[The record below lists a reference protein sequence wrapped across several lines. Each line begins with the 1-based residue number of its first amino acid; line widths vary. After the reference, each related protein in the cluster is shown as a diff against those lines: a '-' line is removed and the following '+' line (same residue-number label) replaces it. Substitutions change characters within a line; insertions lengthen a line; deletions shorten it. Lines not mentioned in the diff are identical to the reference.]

1 MMILL
6 LLLLYTNPKLL
17 QKKIKKEQKRSL
29 VSKKFALKKDHDSAF
44 KKRKTKMLFS
54 VLASSLPSTTT
65 ARGATRITGLRRS
78 GVSRGREEG
87 DDVGRRRRQQQQEQQ
102 TMMMS
107 LRRSLI
113 LMRRPN
119 KSLRCSHHHHQRCC
133 CCSSLCWCCC
143 CVKGDGG
150 KTTSSDEKKRPTK
163 GRRRPFSFSSP
174 HLTTKTTTKTSSRH
188 LFDVSTKAVAYPN
201 EREDKQQHEH
211 EHHHQLIKKGDRIPT
226 SSLQYFDHEGNLQSI
241 ETSQLCSKGKTIVV
255 FAVPGAFLPTCTNK
269 HLPGFIDLAA
279 KMKSAGCDLIACVS
293 VNDAFVMDA
302 WGKAVGAAPVLM
314 CGDGSGDFTRKLGCE
329 LDLMDKGL
337 GVRSR
342 RYAMIVKDGI
352 VEYIEMERGGAFTRS
367 RAEDVL
373 QVLEEIKS

>member
-1 MMILL
+1 M
-6 LLLLYTNPKLL
+6 
-17 QKKIKKEQKRSL
+17 
-29 VSKKFALKKDHDSAF
+29 
-44 KKRKTKMLFS
+44 FS
-54 VLASSLPSTTT
+54 VVASLPTT
-65 ARGATRITGLRRS
+65 ARGVTTRITTGLRL
-78 GVSRGREEG
+78 RGREEG
-87 DDVGRRRRQQQQEQQ
+87 DDVGRRRQHR
-102 TMMMS
+102 
-107 LRRSLI
+107 
-113 LMRRPN
+113 
-119 KSLRCSHHHHQRCC
+119 RCC
-133 CCSSLCWCCC
+133 SLWCC

-150 KTTSSDEKKRPTK
+150 KTTSPDEKKRPTK
-163 GRRRPFSFSSP
+163 GRRPFLSSPP
-174 HLTTKTTTKTSSRH
+174 HLTTTKTTKTSSRH

-201 EREDKQQHEH
+201 EREDKQQHEQH
-211 EHHHQLIKKGDRIPT
+211 QQQLIKKGDRIPT

-279 KMKSAGCDLIACVS
+279 KMKQAGCDLIACVS

>member
-1 MMILL
+1 M
-6 LLLLYTNPKLL
+6 
-17 QKKIKKEQKRSL
+17 
-29 VSKKFALKKDHDSAF
+29 
-44 KKRKTKMLFS
+44 FS
-54 VLASSLPSTTT
+54 VASS
-65 ARGATRITGLRRS
+65 GGVTRITGLRL
-78 GVSRGREEG
+78 RGREEG
-87 DDVGRRRRQQQQEQQ
+87 DDVGRRRR
-102 TMMMS
+102 
-107 LRRSLI
+107 LL
-113 LMRRPN
+113 
-119 KSLRCSHHHHQRCC
+119 CC
-133 CCSSLCWCCC
+133 CC
-143 CVKGDGG
+143 GGADGG
-150 KTTSSDEKKRPTK
+150 KTTSPDEKKRPTK
-163 GRRRPFSFSSP
+163 GRRPFLSSPP
-174 HLTTKTTTKTSSRH
+174 HLTTTKTTKTSSRRV
-188 LFDVSTKAVAYPN
+188 FDVSTKAVAYPN
-201 EREDKQQHEH
+201 EREDKQQQQHEH
-211 EHHHQLIKKGDRIPT
+211 EHHQRLIKKGDRIPT

-279 KMKSAGCDLIACVS
+279 KMKQAGCDLIACVS

>member
-1 MMILL
+1 
-6 LLLLYTNPKLL
+6 
-17 QKKIKKEQKRSL
+17 
-29 VSKKFALKKDHDSAF
+29 
-44 KKRKTKMLFS
+44 MLEEEDN
-54 VLASSLPSTTT
+54 
-65 ARGATRITGLRRS
+65 IS
-78 GVSRGREEG
+78 GVVLFG
-87 DDVGRRRRQQQQEQQ
+87 VVV
-102 TMMMS
+102 
-107 LRRSLI
+107 
-113 LMRRPN
+113 
-119 KSLRCSHHHHQRCC
+119 
-133 CCSSLCWCCC
+133 
-143 CVKGDGG
+143 VKGDGG
-150 KTTSSDEKKRPTK
+150 KTTSPDEKKRPTK
-163 GRRRPFSFSSP
+163 GRRRPFLSFSPPP
-174 HLTTKTTTKTSSRH
+174 HLTTTKTTKTSSRH

-201 EREDKQQHEH
+201 EREDKQQQQQHER
-211 EHHHQLIKKGDRIPT
+211 EHQQQLIKKGDRIPT

-279 KMKSAGCDLIACVS
+279 KMKQAGCDLIACVS

>member
-1 MMILL
+1 M
-6 LLLLYTNPKLL
+6 
-17 QKKIKKEQKRSL
+17 
-29 VSKKFALKKDHDSAF
+29 
-44 KKRKTKMLFS
+44 FS
-54 VLASSLPSTTT
+54 SVVASSSLPT
-65 ARGATRITGLRRS
+65 ARGATTRITTGLRL
-78 GVSRGREEG
+78 RGREEG
-87 DDVGRRRRQQQQEQQ
+87 DDVGRRRRQQQQQ
-102 TMMMS
+102 
-107 LRRSLI
+107 
-113 LMRRPN
+113 
-119 KSLRCSHHHHQRCC
+119 
-133 CCSSLCWCCC
+133 CCSSLCFCCC
-143 CVKGDGG
+143 GADGG
-150 KTTSSDEKKRPTK
+150 KTFTSPDEKKRPTK
-163 GRRRPFSFSSP
+163 GRRPFLSSPP
-174 HLTTKTTTKTSSRH
+174 HLTTTKTTKTSSRRA
-188 LFDVSTKAVAYPN
+188 FDVSTKAVAYPN
-201 EREDKQQHEH
+201 EREDKQQQQQHER
-211 EHHHQLIKKGDRIPT
+211 EHHQQLIKKGDRIPT

-279 KMKSAGCDLIACVS
+279 KMKQAGCDLIACVS

>member
-1 MMILL
+1 MFFV
-6 LLLLYTNPKLL
+6 
-17 QKKIKKEQKRSL
+17 Q
-29 VSKKFALKKDHDSAF
+29 
-44 KKRKTKMLFS
+44 
-54 VLASSLPSTTT
+54 ASSLPATTT
-65 ARGATRITGLRRS
+65 TTRGATQRSTGLS
-78 GVSRGREEG
+78 LRGREER
-87 DDVGRRRRQQQQEQQ
+87 DDVGRRRQQQ
-102 TMMMS
+102 TMS
-107 LRRSLI
+107 LRRSL
-113 LMRRPN
+113 MMHRPN
-119 KSLRCSHHHHQRCC
+119 KSPRCHQRCC
-133 CCSSLCWCCC
+133 SLCCC
-143 CVKGDGG
+143 CVAGDGG
-150 KTTSSDEKKRPTK
+150 KTTSPDEKKRPK
-163 GRRRPFSFSSP
+163 GRRPFLSSPP
-174 HLTTKTTTKTSSRH
+174 HLTTTTTKTSSRH

-201 EREDKQQHEH
+201 EREDKQQHEQ
-211 EHHHQLIKKGDRIPT
+211 HHQQLIKKGDRIPT

>member
-1 MMILL
+1 M
-6 LLLLYTNPKLL
+6 
-17 QKKIKKEQKRSL
+17 
-29 VSKKFALKKDHDSAF
+29 
-44 KKRKTKMLFS
+44 FS
-54 VLASSLPSTTT
+54 VVASLPTT
-65 ARGATRITGLRRS
+65 ARGVTTRIT
-78 GVSRGREEG
+78 
-87 DDVGRRRRQQQQEQQ
+87 
-102 TMMMS
+102 T
-107 LRRSLI
+107 
-113 LMRRPN
+113 
-119 KSLRCSHHHHQRCC
+119 
-133 CCSSLCWCCC
+133 
-143 CVKGDGG
+143 
-150 KTTSSDEKKRPTK
+150 
-163 GRRRPFSFSSP
+163 
-174 HLTTKTTTKTSSRH
+174 
-188 LFDVSTKAVAYPN
+188 AVAYPN
-201 EREDKQQHEH
+201 EREDKQQQQQQQHER
-211 EHHHQLIKKGDRIPT
+211 EHHQQLIKKGDRIPT

-279 KMKSAGCDLIACVS
+279 KMKQAGCDLIACVS

>member
-1 MMILL
+1 MF
-6 LLLLYTNPKLL
+6 T
-17 QKKIKKEQKRSL
+17 L
-29 VSKKFALKKDHDSAF
+29 V
-44 KKRKTKMLFS
+44 
-54 VLASSLPSTTT
+54 ASSLPLATTT
-65 ARGATRITGLRRS
+65 TTTTTTRASQRITTGLRL
-78 GVSRGREEG
+78 RGREEG
-87 DDVGRRRRQQQQEQQ
+87 DDVGRRRR
-102 TMMMS
+102 
-107 LRRSLI
+107 
-113 LMRRPN
+113 PN
-119 KSLRCSHHHHQRCC
+119 KSPSCHQRCC
-133 CCSSLCWCCC
+133 CSLCCCCC
-143 CVKGDGG
+143 CVGDGG
-150 KTTSSDEKKRPTK
+150 KTTSPDEKKRPK
-163 GRRRPFSFSSP
+163 GRRPFLSSP
-174 HLTTKTTTKTSSRH
+174 PHLTTKTSSRH

-201 EREDKQQHEH
+201 EREDKQQQHEQH
-211 EHHHQLIKKGDRIPT
+211 RQQLIKKGDRIPT

-342 RYAMIVKDGI
+342 RYAMIIKDGI

>member
-1 MMILL
+1 M
-6 LLLLYTNPKLL
+6 
-17 QKKIKKEQKRSL
+17 
-29 VSKKFALKKDHDSAF
+29 
-44 KKRKTKMLFS
+44 FS
-54 VLASSLPSTTT
+54 VASS
-65 ARGATRITGLRRS
+65 GGVTRITGLRL
-78 GVSRGREEG
+78 RGREEG
-87 DDVGRRRRQQQQEQQ
+87 DDVGRRRR
-102 TMMMS
+102 
-107 LRRSLI
+107 LL
-113 LMRRPN
+113 
-119 KSLRCSHHHHQRCC
+119 CC
-133 CCSSLCWCCC
+133 CCC
-143 CVKGDGG
+143 GADGG
-150 KTTSSDEKKRPTK
+150 KTTSPDEKKRPTK
-163 GRRRPFSFSSP
+163 GRRPFLSSPP
-174 HLTTKTTTKTSSRH
+174 HLTTTKTTKTSSRH
-188 LFDVSTKAVAYPN
+188 VFDVSTKAVAYPN
-201 EREDKQQHEH
+201 EREDKQQHEQH
-211 EHHHQLIKKGDRIPT
+211 QQQLIKKGDRIPT

-279 KMKSAGCDLIACVS
+279 KMKQAGCDLIACVS

>member
-1 MMILL
+1 MIFCFSETQPTKKKAKKSKKKKIFSLR
-6 LLLLYTNPKLL
+6 
-17 QKKIKKEQKRSL
+17 QKKTDRDRAALS
-29 VSKKFALKKDHDSAF
+29 SKKNKQTNVFCRCFFSADGS
-44 KKRKTKMLFS
+44 RRT
-54 VLASSLPSTTT
+54 
-65 ARGATRITGLRRS
+65 TRITTGLRL
-78 GVSRGREEG
+78 RGREEG
-87 DDVGRRRRQQQQEQQ
+87 DDVGRRRRQQQQQQ
-102 TMMMS
+102 
-107 LRRSLI
+107 
-113 LMRRPN
+113 
-119 KSLRCSHHHHQRCC
+119 
-133 CCSSLCWCCC
+133 CCSSLCFCCC
-143 CVKGDGG
+143 GADGG
-150 KTTSSDEKKRPTK
+150 KTFTSPDEKKRPTK
-163 GRRRPFSFSSP
+163 GRRPFLSSPP
-174 HLTTKTTTKTSSRH
+174 HLTTTKTTKTSSRRA
-188 LFDVSTKAVAYPN
+188 FDVSTKAVAYPN
-201 EREDKQQHEH
+201 EREDKQQQQQHER
-211 EHHHQLIKKGDRIPT
+211 EHHQQLIKKGDRIPT

-279 KMKSAGCDLIACVS
+279 KMKQAGCDLIACVS

>member
-1 MMILL
+1 M
-6 LLLLYTNPKLL
+6 
-17 QKKIKKEQKRSL
+17 
-29 VSKKFALKKDHDSAF
+29 
-44 KKRKTKMLFS
+44 FS
-54 VLASSLPSTTT
+54 VASS
-65 ARGATRITGLRRS
+65 GGVTRITGLRL
-78 GVSRGREEG
+78 RGREEG
-87 DDVGRRRRQQQQEQQ
+87 DDVGRRRR
-102 TMMMS
+102 
-107 LRRSLI
+107 LL
-113 LMRRPN
+113 
-119 KSLRCSHHHHQRCC
+119 CC
-133 CCSSLCWCCC
+133 CCC
-143 CVKGDGG
+143 GADGG
-150 KTTSSDEKKRPTK
+150 KTTSPDEKKRPTK
-163 GRRRPFSFSSP
+163 GRRPFLSSPP
-174 HLTTKTTTKTSSRH
+174 HLTTTKTTKTSSRRV
-188 LFDVSTKAVAYPN
+188 FDVSTKAVAYPN
-201 EREDKQQHEH
+201 EREDKQQQQQHEH
-211 EHHHQLIKKGDRIPT
+211 EHHQRLIKKGDRIPT

-279 KMKSAGCDLIACVS
+279 KMKQAGCDLIACVS

>member
-1 MMILL
+1 VRHN
-6 LLLLYTNPKLL
+6 NP
-17 QKKIKKEQKRSL
+17 QKKSKKKKRSQPLSLRQKKRDRAALFFHQKKENKQK
-29 VSKKFALKKDHDSAF
+29 
-44 KKRKTKMLFS
+44 MFS
-54 VLASSLPSTTT
+54 VASS
-65 ARGATRITGLRRS
+65 GGVTRITGLRL
-78 GVSRGREEG
+78 RGREEG
-87 DDVGRRRRQQQQEQQ
+87 DDVGRRRR
-102 TMMMS
+102 
-107 LRRSLI
+107 LL
-113 LMRRPN
+113 
-119 KSLRCSHHHHQRCC
+119 CC
-133 CCSSLCWCCC
+133 CCC
-143 CVKGDGG
+143 GADGG
-150 KTTSSDEKKRPTK
+150 KTTSPDEKKRPTK
-163 GRRRPFSFSSP
+163 GRRPFLSSPP
-174 HLTTKTTTKTSSRH
+174 HLTTTKTTKTSSRRV
-188 LFDVSTKAVAYPN
+188 FDVSTKAVAYPN
-201 EREDKQQHEH
+201 EREDKQQQQQQQHER
-211 EHHHQLIKKGDRIPT
+211 EHHQQLIKKGDRIPT

-279 KMKSAGCDLIACVS
+279 KMKQAGCDLIACVS

>member
-1 MMILL
+1 MFFV
-6 LLLLYTNPKLL
+6 
-17 QKKIKKEQKRSL
+17 Q
-29 VSKKFALKKDHDSAF
+29 
-44 KKRKTKMLFS
+44 
-54 VLASSLPSTTT
+54 ASSLPATTT
-65 ARGATRITGLRRS
+65 TTRGATQRSTGLS
-78 GVSRGREEG
+78 LRGREER
-87 DDVGRRRRQQQQEQQ
+87 DDVGRRRQQQ
-102 TMMMS
+102 TM
-107 LRRSLI
+107 R
-113 LMRRPN
+113 
-119 KSLRCSHHHHQRCC
+119 
-133 CCSSLCWCCC
+133 
-143 CVKGDGG
+143 DGG
-150 KTTSSDEKKRPTK
+150 KTTSPDEKKRPK
-163 GRRRPFSFSSP
+163 GRRPFLSSPP
-174 HLTTKTTTKTSSRH
+174 HLTTTTTKTSSRH

-201 EREDKQQHEH
+201 EREDKQQHEQ
-211 EHHHQLIKKGDRIPT
+211 HHQQLIKKGDRIPT

>member
-1 MMILL
+1 VNHKRDNARLLCTKVPMILFFE
-6 LLLLYTNPKLL
+6 TQPT
-17 QKKIKKEQKRSL
+17 QKKKAKKSKKKKKILITVCVKKRETETEQPFHKKKENKR
-29 VSKKFALKKDHDSAF
+29 
-44 KKRKTKMLFS
+44 MFS
-54 VLASSLPSTTT
+54 SVVASSLPTT
-65 ARGATRITGLRRS
+65 ARGVTTRITTGLRL
-78 GVSRGREEG
+78 RGREEG
-87 DDVGRRRRQQQQEQQ
+87 DDVGRRRRQQQQQ
-102 TMMMS
+102 TMS
-107 LRRSLI
+107 
-113 LMRRPN
+113 
-119 KSLRCSHHHHQRCC
+119 
-133 CCSSLCWCCC
+133 CSSLCWCCC
-143 CVKGDGG
+143 GADGG
-150 KTTSSDEKKRPTK
+150 KTFTSPDEKKRPTK
-163 GRRRPFSFSSP
+163 GRRPFLSSPP
-174 HLTTKTTTKTSSRH
+174 HLTTTKTTKTSSRRV
-188 LFDVSTKAVAYPN
+188 FDVSTKAVAYPN
-201 EREDKQQHEH
+201 EREDKQQQQQHER
-211 EHHHQLIKKGDRIPT
+211 EHHQQLIKKGDRIPT

-279 KMKSAGCDLIACVS
+279 KMKQAGCDLIACVS

>member
-1 MMILL
+1 VRH
-6 LLLLYTNPKLL
+6 TNPPTKKK
-17 QKKIKKEQKRSL
+17 QKKKDPPPYASKKERQSSPFHQK
-29 VSKKFALKKDHDSAF
+29 KENKQ
-44 KKRKTKMLFS
+44 MFS
-54 VLASSLPSTTT
+54 VASS
-65 ARGATRITGLRRS
+65 GGVTRITGLRL
-78 GVSRGREEG
+78 RGREEG
-87 DDVGRRRRQQQQEQQ
+87 DDVGRRRGQQQQQ
-102 TMMMS
+102 TMMS
-107 LRRSLI
+107 LRRSL
-113 LMRRPN
+113 MMRRRPN
-119 KSLRCSHHHHQRCC
+119 KSPSCHHQRCC
-133 CCSSLCWCCC
+133 SSLCCCC
-143 CVKGDGG
+143 CGADGG
-150 KTTSSDEKKRPTK
+150 KTTSPDEKKRPTK
-163 GRRRPFSFSSP
+163 GRRPFLSSPP
-174 HLTTKTTTKTSSRH
+174 HLTTTKTTKTSSRH
-188 LFDVSTKAVAYPN
+188 VFDVSTKAVAYPN
-201 EREDKQQHEH
+201 EREDKQQQHEH
-211 EHHHQLIKKGDRIPT
+211 EHHQQLIKKGDRIPT

-279 KMKSAGCDLIACVS
+279 KMKQAGCDLIACVS